1 MSLLKWTDI
10 DRWTEI
16 DFDDLTRQAESLTT
30 EENKEIIKDALYTIK
45 NSFSLIEKQKST
57 KEKRDRMT
65 KERINILIRMGFQ
78 IHFRPPGT
86 PFTSEP
92 PKPSKEAAKD
102 KEEVSANP

>member
-1 MSLLKWTDI
+1 MSLLKWSDI

-16 DFDDLTRQAESLTT
+16 DFDDLTRQAETFTT
-30 EENKEIIKDALYTIK
+30 EDNKEIIKDALYTIK
-45 NSFSLIEKQKST
+45 NSFTLIDKQKTT

-78 IHFRPPGT
+78 IHFREPGT

-92 PKPSKEAAKD
+92 PKASKETPKE